1 MSVYIEHF
9 EIPERWQEED
19 FNLELKETCYDTIYP
34 FFTLTGN
41 ALKML
46 DFEKITILYGG
57 NGSGKTTALNVI
69 AETIGAKRD
78 TLFNKSNF
86 FSEYT
91 DMCSY
96 RMTDWSFS
104 ESRIITSD
112 DVFDFMMNLRMYN
125 EDIDTAR
132 DELLEGYYK
141 LKNQEFQL
149 KSLADID
156 LLRQKNLQRRKS
168 KSQYIRGMLSD
179 NVREHSNGESAFI
192 YFTEKIKDN
201 GLYLLDEPE
210 NSLSPEKQIEL
221 VKFLTDSARFFGC
234 QFIIAT
240 HSPFI
245 LSLNGAKIYDLDE
258 SPVDVKRWTEL
269 PNVRA
274 YYSFFK
280 DHENEFY

>member
-1 MSVYIEHF
+1 MIYLEHF
-9 EIPERWQEED
+9 EIPDRWREED
-19 FNLELKETCYDTIYP
+19 FNMALKETCYDTIYP
-34 FFTLTGN
+34 FFTLTCNG
-41 ALKML
+41 LKML
-46 DFEKITILYGG
+46 DFEDITILYGG

-86 FSEYT
+86 FADYT

-96 RMTDWSFS
+96 NMINRSFT
-104 ESRIITSD
+104 EARIITSD
-112 DVFDFMMNLRMYN
+112 DVFDFMMNIRMYN

-156 LLRQKNLQRRKS
+156 LLRQKNLQRRKT

-192 YFTEKIKDN
+192 YFTEKIQDN
-201 GLYLLDEPE
+201 GLYILDEPE
-210 NSLSPEKQIEL
+210 NSLAPERQVEL
-221 VKFLTDSARFFGC
+221 VKFISDSSRVFGC

-245 LSLNGAKIYDLDE
+245 LSLRGAKIYDLDE
-258 SPVDVKRWTEL
+258 CPVDIKKWTEL
-269 PNVRA
+269 PNVKA
-274 YYSFFK
+274 YYNFFRE
-280 DHENEFY
+280 HEDDFY